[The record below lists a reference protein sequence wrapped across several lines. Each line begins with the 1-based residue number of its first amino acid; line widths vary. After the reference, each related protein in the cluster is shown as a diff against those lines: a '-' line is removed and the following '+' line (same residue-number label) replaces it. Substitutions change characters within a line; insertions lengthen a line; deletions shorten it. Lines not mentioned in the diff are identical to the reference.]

1 MQRQQTARA
10 LLSHKRTSPH
20 CSQRALQSLLPKPH
34 GALGQEGEKAILQ
47 LVPSE
52 YEDSAGRGRPCRL
65 QQKLKAARV
74 VVAYASRAVDV
85 HLSAPAKPL

>member
-20 CSQRALQSLLPKPH
+20 CSQRALQSLLHKPL

-47 LVPSE
+47 MVPSE
-52 YEDSAGRGRPCRL
+52 YVDSAGCGRPCRL
-65 QQKLKAARV
+65 PQNMSAACV
-74 VVAYASRAVDV
+74 AEAYASRAVGV
-85 HLSAPAKPL
+85 HLAAPAKPL